1 MEKIVILG
9 MGGHAK
15 SIIDAIKRQNLY
27 EIIGYVVNETSIN
40 AEEKDYPVIGR
51 DEDLQKLFQQGIQNV
66 AFGIG
71 FLGKSKVREKLY
83 IQLKEI
89 GYSFPIICDPSAIIS
104 KAVEIGEGT
113 FIGKGAIINTGVRI
127 GKMCII
133 NTGSI
138 LEHGC
143 QVDEFSH
150 ISVGTVLCG
159 EVKVGKGTFIGA
171 NSTIIQGKK
180 IDSNCIIGAGE
191 TIKKN
196 IFERT
201 EYRMNKDIITS
212 RGGDI
217 IKT

>member
-15 SIIDAIKRQNLY
+15 SIIDAIESQNSY
-27 EIIGYVVNETSIN
+27 EIVGCVVNETSIHT
-40 AEEKDYPVIGR
+40 EEKDYPVIGR
-51 DEDLQKLFQQGIQNV
+51 DEDMQNLFQQGIRNV
-66 AFGIG
+66 ALGIG

-83 IQLKEI
+83 FQLKEI

-104 KAVEIGEGT
+104 KSVEIGEGT
-113 FIGKGAIINTGVRI
+113 FIGKGAIINTGAVI
-127 GKMCII
+127 GRMCII

-138 LEHGC
+138 IEHGC

-159 EVKVGKGTFIGA
+159 EVKVGKAAFIGA
-171 NSTIIQGKK
+171 NSTIIQGKE
-180 IDSNCIIGAGE
+180 IESNCIIGAGE

-196 IFERT
+196 IL
-201 EYRMNKDIITS
+201 
-212 RGGDI
+212 G
-217 IKT
+217 